1 MSHAEKL
8 DKESIMNI
16 KTMSHAEKINLFTL
30 GTMDDLVDKGF
41 VDSKE
46 TPARLSKKGRKNYKQ
61 LLASGFEPTEPELMQ
76 AFYAW
81 MDSME

>member
-16 KTMSHAEKINLFTL
+16 KTMSHAEKISLFTL
-30 GTMDDLVDKGF
+30 GTMNDLVDKGF

>member
-1 MSHAEKL
+1 
-8 DKESIMNI
+8 MNI
-16 KTMSHAEKINLFTL
+16 KTMSHAEKISLFTL
-30 GTMDDLVDKGF
+30 GTMNDLVDKGF